1 MAFGQIN
8 ILKLEAREHDIRT
21 NYEHHKPINTITM
34 RDFADAAGERGRERG
49 RERENHHQILGHKN
63 HAPGGGSCSP
73 FGGLGR

>member
-49 RERENHHQILGHKN
+49 RERERITTR
-63 HAPGGGSCSP
+63 
-73 FGGLGR
+73 F